1 MSFADL
7 LNPQPV
13 KPKSNNGPGKGKK
26 QCKNCEKYIGVRS
39 KICKFC
45 NIPCNREQIK
55 LFSDKPAPQKEY
67 VYEHIR
73 LDTKREKE
81 QSQRIIQNKENL
93 KTEFYWAPIAW
104 RPLCKS
110 KEDLLKRID
119 SFTLKS
125 LNESTG
131 FIIVKCEVTSITKDS
146 SNKREGKLQRL
157 KVIELC
163 EVR

>member
-7 LNPQPV
+7 ISDKPV
-13 KPKSNNGPGKGKK
+13 KTSNNSPGRGKK
-26 QCKNCEKYIGVRS
+26 QCKNCDKYIGVRS
-39 KICKFC
+39 KICKHC

-55 LFSDKPAPQKEY
+55 LFSDKPNEIEKEY

-73 LDTKREKE
+73 LDTTREKE
-81 QSQRIIQNKENL
+81 QAQRIIQNKDSL
-93 KTEFYWAPIAW
+93 KTEFYWAPITW
-104 RPLCKS
+104 RPLCKT
-110 KEDLLKRID
+110 KEELLKRID

-125 LNESTG
+125 LNDSSG

-157 KVIELC
+157 RVVELC
-163 EVR
+163 EVK